1 MPKDPSTGEP
11 RTVHVRPRL
20 SRFTYAK
27 KVTDAQVLAQEAQ
40 GYLDVPIPEL
50 RRRFEDAIA
59 GLEADGTPHRGVD
72 REFWRGTRER
82 LVSKVAAQ
90 GDVAV
95 ATAGVAAA
103 EVAAWADDVGLD
115 LAEYRI
121 PLAIMTALVVRSV
134 WDQLSDRE
142 P

>member
-1 MPKDPSTGEP
+1 M
-11 RTVHVRPRL
+11 
-20 SRFTYAK
+20 
-27 KVTDAQVLAQEAQ
+27 TDAQALAQEAQ
-40 GYLDVPIPEL
+40 GYVDVPIPEL

-59 GLEADGTPHRGVD
+59 GLEADGTRHRGID
-72 REFWRGTRER
+72 REFWRGARER

-95 ATAGVAAA
+95 ATAGVVAA

-134 WDQLSDRE
+134 WDQAGDRE